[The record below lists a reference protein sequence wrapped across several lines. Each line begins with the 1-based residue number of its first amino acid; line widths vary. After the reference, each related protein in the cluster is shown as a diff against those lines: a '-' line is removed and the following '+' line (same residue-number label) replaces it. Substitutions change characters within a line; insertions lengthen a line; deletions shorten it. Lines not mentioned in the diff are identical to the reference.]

1 MNFLNALPSML
12 LEQGLIY
19 ALLAMGV
26 LSTYTILDFPDIS
39 VDGTFPP
46 GRRHLHNA
54 HCRRANPMVA
64 LLAAVAGGAVAGLCT
79 GLIHVKLKVRDLFSG
94 IIVSTALYSINLKIS
109 GGKSLATI
117 GRQDVT
123 LFQNNALADFL
134 GGIVGDYSTLVIIML
149 VVLAV
154 KILLDLFLKTRAGYL
169 LRAVG
174 DNERVVTAL
183 ACDKGRVKI
192 IGLMIA
198 NAFAAL
204 SGAVLCQHQRMFE
217 VSMGTGSMVLALASV
232 IIGMNLFRRV
242 SFIKGT
248 TAAII
253 GAIVYR
259 MCVSTGHCLRH
270 GRQRFETHHRRS
282 VPHHPRGGAFA
293 QGREEACLNCAT
305 SARSIIP
312 EPCRKSACLKTSISP
327 CRRDSSSPW
336 SARTARARPACSTY
350 FAALSPQIRA
360 ASFSAARTSC
370 AKASTAAPGAW
381 AASTRI
387 RPWALALP

>member
-1 MNFLNALPSML
+1 MLMNFVNALPST

-26 LSTYTILDFPDIS
+26 LITYTILDFPDLS
-39 VDGTFPP
+39 VDGTFPL
-46 GRRHLHNA
+46 GGVIST
-54 HCRRANPMVA
+54 MVIAAGHSPLLA
-64 LLAAVAGGAVAGLCT
+64 LLAAIAGGAVAGLCT

-117 GRQDVT
+117 GRKDVT
-123 LFQNNALADFL
+123 LFQNNPVAGFFSGL
-134 GGIVGDYSTLVIIML
+134 VGDFSTLIIIFL
-149 VVLAV
+149 VVLVV

-174 DNERVVTAL
+174 DNERVVTSL

-217 VSMGTGSMVLALASV
+217 VSMGTGAMVLALASV

-242 SFIKGT
+242 SFVKGT
-248 TAAII
+248 TAAIV
-253 GAIVYR
+253 GAVVYR
-259 MCVSTGHCLRH
+259 MCVSLAIACGMGASDLKLITAVLFLIILAAGLLRK
-270 GRQRFETHHRRS
+270 
-282 VPHHPRGGAFA
+282 GGKKHA
-293 QGREEACLNCAT
+293 
-305 SARSIIP
+305 
-312 EPCRKSACLKTSISP
+312 
-327 CRRDSSSPW
+327 
-336 SARTARARPACSTY
+336 
-350 FAALSPQIRA
+350 
-360 ASFSAARTSC
+360 
-370 AKASTAAPGAW
+370 
-381 AASTRI
+381 
-387 RPWALALP
+387 

>member
-1 MNFLNALPSML
+1 MMIAAGQSPML
-12 LEQGLIY
+12 
-19 ALLAMGV
+19 
-26 LSTYTILDFPDIS
+26 
-39 VDGTFPP
+39 
-46 GRRHLHNA
+46 
-54 HCRRANPMVA
+54 A

-134 GGIVGDYSTLVIIML
+134 GGIVGDYSTLVIIIL
-149 VVLAV
+149 VVLV
-154 KILLDLFLKTRAGYL
+154 MKILLDLFLKTRAGYL

-192 IGLMIA
+192 LGLMIA

-232 IIGMNLFRRV
+232 IIGMNIFRRV
-242 SFIKGT
+242 SFVKGT
-248 TAAII
+248 TAAIA

-259 MCVSTGHCLRH
+259 MCVSLAIACGMGASDLKLITAVLFLLILAAGLLRK
-270 GRQRFETHHRRS
+270 
-282 VPHHPRGGAFA
+282 GGKKHA
-293 QGREEACLNCAT
+293 
-305 SARSIIP
+305 
-312 EPCRKSACLKTSISP
+312 
-327 CRRDSSSPW
+327 
-336 SARTARARPACSTY
+336 
-350 FAALSPQIRA
+350 
-360 ASFSAARTSC
+360 
-370 AKASTAAPGAW
+370 
-381 AASTRI
+381 
-387 RPWALALP
+387 